1 MEDTTTDTRQMPH
14 SPDAPASTHV
24 PSGRTA
30 WRAFV
35 IQLGLY
41 GSLLVLLI
49 GLHQRQ
55 ELRGPESANHLTAV
69 MNGQVFRSAPWLERP
84 APQANPF
91 TPEQLQQHLPAGSIH
106 RVTTKGGFSGKLK
119 IDPLEP
125 HRQRYLAFAFD
136 AVVDRTIESND
147 GERIVELRRFESIWV
162 VSLISDSP
170 LHVELGPP
178 GEDLLGGIAPRDAGE
193 QRMSLPPE
201 VVAQAILANGVPEGG
216 FDSGAFAE
224 IAAGSLAGKEVRITY
239 VPGQGVQSI
248 VPVGCE
254 LGRAEVAYLMSFPL
268 LYDRVDSPSEAE
280 DGAPPATASPPAS
293 WTPFLGPALMDARL
307 AELQPGVLAWDMQVR
322 HGRIVS
328 AEAQGPL
335 SPPVASALETVL
347 RTAPPFREVSPFQL
361 TYRYFA
367 LGSSEPCGLTHP
379 ALPGIDLAAAVAGLL
394 AVSTLL
400 IIAGFFVARN
410 GSAPFAN
417 AVALTSV
424 VALLVFGGAI
434 HGSIRLAEWLPVSS
448 AIVWGN
454 WFPLVSALF
463 AGVILGQRSTPL
475 PRRTASGLLI
485 LALGVYAVA
494 TDLMVQTIPTSRSRF
509 RDGICLQ
516 TLPETCSPSAA
527 VTLLEQYGIASDEAE
542 MTRLCLTRRRGTPL
556 LGLYRGLKLKTR
568 DTRWDVQVVRGAIDE
583 LRAAPDQ
590 RAVLRVRASC
600 TPGRGWLGETGGEHT
615 VVLLGFTADGYVNV
629 GDPANQVGPRT
640 RWTMEK
646 FERRWLGEGFR
657 LTPRNP
663 ATSPARAGLSET
675 GVPSVVQERTAVPQ
689 PL

>member
-1 MEDTTTDTRQMPH
+1 MMGNRTTATRQPP
-14 SPDAPASTHV
+14 SSLDATASMHV
-24 PSGRTA
+24 PAGRSA

-35 IQLGLY
+35 IQLGLH

-69 MNGQVFRSAPWLERP
+69 LNGHVFRSAPWLDLP
-84 APQANPF
+84 MPQAYPF
-91 TPEQLQQHLPAGSIH
+91 TPEQLQQHLPAGSVH

-147 GERIVELRRFESIWV
+147 GKRIVELRRFESIWV
-162 VSLISDSP
+162 VNLISDSP
-170 LHVELGPP
+170 LQVELGPP
-178 GEDLLGGIAPRDAGE
+178 GEDLLGRIATQDVGE
-193 QRMSLPPE
+193 QRILLPPE
-201 VVAQAILANGVPEGG
+201 VVAQAILADGVPEGG
-216 FDSGAFAE
+216 FDSWTFAQ
-224 IAAGSLAGKEVRITY
+224 IAAGSLAGKKVRITY
-239 VPGQGVQSI
+239 IPGQGVQSI

-254 LGRAEVAYLMSFPL
+254 LGREEVAHLMSLPL
-268 LYDRVDSPSEAE
+268 LYDRVTSPPEGE
-280 DGAPPATASPPAS
+280 DFGPPANTPPPAS
-293 WTPFLGPALMDARL
+293 WTPFLGPALMGAGL
-307 AELQPGVLAWDMQVR
+307 AELQPDIFSWDLQVR

-335 SPPVASALETVL
+335 PSPVASRLETVL
-347 RTAPPFREVSPFQL
+347 RTVPTFREVSPFQL

-367 LGSSEPCGLTHP
+367 LGSSEPCGITHP

-394 AVSTLL
+394 AVSILL
-400 IIAGFFVARN
+400 IITGFFVAQN
-410 GSAPFAN
+410 GSAQFAN
-417 AVALTSV
+417 IIALTSV

-434 HGSIRLAEWLPVSS
+434 HGSIRLAEWLPLSS
-448 AIVWGN
+448 VIVLGN

-463 AGVILGQRSTPL
+463 AGVILGQRTAPL

-485 LALGVYAVA
+485 LSLGMYAVA
-494 TDLMVQTIPTSRSRF
+494 TDLMVQTIPPSRSRF

-556 LGLYRGLKLKTR
+556 LGLYRGLKLKTQN
-568 DTRWDVQVVRGAIDE
+568 TRWDVQVVRGAIDE

-600 TPGRGWLGETGGEHT
+600 TPARGWLGETGGEHT
-615 VVLLGFTADGYVNV
+615 VVLLGFTTDGYVNI
-629 GDPANQVGPRT
+629 GDPANQAMPHT

-657 LTPRNP
+657 LIPR
-663 ATSPARAGLSET
+663 TRST
-675 GVPSVVQERTAVPQ
+675 
-689 PL
+689 